1 MILRSIECENF
12 GRYQQQ
18 SFELRRGMNLIVGP
32 NEAGKST
39 MVEAI
44 PAVLFGSREV
54 ELYKPWGGKEC
65 SARLVFE
72 GKGRT
77 VEISRNLLTDEVHL
91 VERDDLYHV
100 LAEFQDRVSVR
111 GRGSVFQEYR
121 ALLQRL
127 LGVGD
132 EELFRATCF
141 FGHQPREWTGEE
153 LSAKLRALVGSG
165 AGQQDYGELM
175 DRLLEEH
182 FQLTRV
188 NPWGRNKQQDRELE
202 LIDSELA
209 LLQGN
214 GQPQPETTSQPDSTR
229 QAKIDALAEEVARDR
244 AEFERGAKYVE
255 QVRNRILAEPV
266 AETVEEPCV
275 DSEPVPSQIAVGD
288 FDKRLAD
295 CGLPANLSPQAPE
308 ILQEAAEIRRE
319 LAQLQRSLAEI
330 QQAEKAIV
338 MPSWPLLGGLA
349 LFLVIVAG
357 GAWLFDFHAV
367 WIGAFATLLVFCLA
381 AFALRQQLQANRQ
394 LGVCAEQRKKV
405 EASKNEALARQ
416 EQVGHRCEALGL
428 PTSAVDLVRLEK
440 QVEKHR
446 QLLDDYWKR
455 SESGETSVEPV
466 PAVTPEE
473 PLPEAAKNEAKSTG
487 STSDELADLE
497 QCLAEFEAS
506 LLQRESELEQLKNE
520 SVSGTPSPPGTKTDH
535 SALQQKRTE
544 VERRITLLREEI
556 EILAE
561 AVERYAKT
569 DLMQLTTEVSRLFGK
584 VTGGKYK
591 EVRLDTNMHPE
602 LKVDSRR
609 WQPAE
614 RFSRGTVDS
623 LYLILRVALARVRG
637 DGLSLPLVFDDPFV
651 HLDQQRHNK
660 AMNVLEMAAAKGQII
675 LLSHSQDLAKRAARE
690 RWHVI
695 ALGGFQP
702 AGAETE
708 ESEHDG
714 QLHLL

>member
-18 SFELRRGMNLIVGP
+18 AFELRRGMNLIVGP

-100 LAEFQDRVSVR
+100 LAEFQDRVSAR
-111 GRGSVFQEYR
+111 GRGAVFQEYR

-127 LGVGD
+127 LGIGD

-153 LSAKLRALVGSG
+153 LAAKLRALVGSG
-165 AGQQDYGELM
+165 AGQQDYGALM
-175 DRLLEEH
+175 DRLLEEY

-209 LLQGN
+209 RLQDDD
-214 GQPQPETTSQPDSTR
+214 QQQPEITSQADHSR
-229 QAKIDALAEEVARDR
+229 QASIDALEEEISRDR

-255 QVRNRILAEPV
+255 QVRNRSLAEPS
-266 AETVEEPCV
+266 ADINETH
-275 DSEPVPSQIAVGD
+275 SEPEPPPSENAIDDD
-288 FDKRLAD
+288 FERRLAD
-295 CGLPANLSPQAPE
+295 CGLPVNLSPQTPV
-308 ILQEAAEIRRE
+308 ILNEAAGIRRE
-319 LAQLQRSLAEI
+319 LAQLQRSLAAV
-330 QQAEKAIV
+330 QQTEKAIIK
-338 MPSWPLLGGLA
+338 PSWRLLGGLT
-349 LFLVIVAG
+349 LFLAIVAG
-357 GAWLFDFHAV
+357 GAWLFDFHFGWV
-367 WIGAFATLLVFCLA
+367 GAAASCLLLVVAVFGA
-381 AFALRQQLQANRQ
+381 RQQIQANRQ
-394 LGVCAEQRKKV
+394 LGDCDKEQKKIEKAKAEV
-405 EASKNEALARQ
+405 LSRQ
-416 EQVGHRCEALGL
+416 EQVSHRCEALGL
-428 PTSAVDLVRLEK
+428 PTSPVDLVRLEK
-440 QVEKHR
+440 LVEGNR
-446 QLLDDYWKR
+446 QLLDEYWQR
-455 SESGETSVEPV
+455 GENEDTTKATPVVSPDAKV
-466 PAVTPEE
+466 PA
-473 PLPEAAKNEAKSTG
+473 EAKTDEITTLSAAN
-487 STSDELADLE
+487 ELADLE
-497 QCLAEFEAS
+497 QRLAEFEES
-506 LLQRESELEQLKNE
+506 LLQREAELEQLKNE
-520 SVSGTPSPPGTKTDH
+520 VDSDSPSATVSNPDLKLLRQNR
-535 SALQQKRTE
+535 AKIEQ
-544 VERRITLLREEI
+544 RIVLLREAI

-561 AVERYAKT
+561 AVDRYAKS
-569 DLMQLTTEVSRLFGK
+569 DLMQLTSEVSRLFGRL
-584 VTGGKYK
+584 TGGRYQ
-591 EVRLDTNMHPE
+591 EVRLDSNMHPE

-614 RFSRGTVDS
+614 RFSRGTVDA
-623 LYLILRVALARVRG
+623 LYLSLRVALARVRG
-637 DGLSLPLVFDDPFV
+637 DGQSLPLVFDDPFV
-651 HLDQQRHNK
+651 HLDQHRYNK
-660 AMNVLEMAAAKGQII
+660 ALNVLEMAAAQGQII
-675 LLSHSQDLAKRAARE
+675 LLSHNQELAKRAARE

-702 AGAETE
+702 AGVGTE